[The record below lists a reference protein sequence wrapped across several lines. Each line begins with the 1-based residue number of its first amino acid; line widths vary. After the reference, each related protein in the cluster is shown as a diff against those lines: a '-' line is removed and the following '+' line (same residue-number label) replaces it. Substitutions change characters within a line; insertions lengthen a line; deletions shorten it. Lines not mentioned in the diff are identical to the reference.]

1 MKKVH
6 IVGGKYSFTY
16 IAWKERYGNKNP
28 FESHTHGDLVTAL
41 LEGEIP
47 RDEVSI
53 VPLWN
58 SNSGPVNMDQKTKT
72 PDIFS
77 GQAGAIVDL
86 WPNGITYAL
95 GVKGDNLSDKCKIFS
110 VKVASDQCR
119 KFLKKIKV
127 HNTERFKGHNT
138 TTEAGTFFQQNAAI
152 GDGLLCSEMFLQDN
166 GIATKND
173 RVTNPYN
180 MTIFSTLNSLPKL
193 RGKSKERMFS
203 LGCIITE
210 LNGNEL
216 PPEFREYWKSLFT
229 SHQAEDSIDILHEIP
244 KILFILRYEQSKALM
259 LLEMPSDTPQNPWPE
274 PEREADIIDTGL
286 EIIDSKG
293 QVGLIHQS
301 FSAEEKTLFLNH
313 FMVTED
319 KIVFYG
325 LGETFIWASPALN
338 IFVHG
343 FDPELVKEC
352 ALLQVLNLKSLM
364 DYGISMPPSAD
375 KLLSNFERSRK
386 RLKLDPSSQPA
397 TI

>member
-1 MKKVH
+1 MAKVH
-6 IVGGKYSFTY
+6 IVGGKDSFTH
-16 IAWKERYGNKNP
+16 IAWKKRYGNKNP
-28 FESHTHGDLVTAL
+28 FESHSHADLVTAL
-41 LEGEIP
+41 LERRIP
-47 RDEVSI
+47 IDEVSI

-58 SNSGPVNMDQKTKT
+58 SNSGTVNMNQKTKT
-72 PDIFS
+72 PYIFS
-77 GQAGAIVDL
+77 GQAGDIVDL
-86 WPNGITYAL
+86 WPNRITYTL

-127 HNTERFKGHNT
+127 HNTKRFKGHNT
-138 TTEAGTFFQQNAAI
+138 TTEAGTSFQKNAVI
-152 GDGLLCSEMFLQDN
+152 GDGLLCSEMFLKDN
-166 GIATKND
+166 GIATKSD

-193 RGKSKERMFS
+193 RIKSRGKMFS

-216 PPEFREYWKSLFT
+216 PPEFRDYWKSLFT
-229 SHQAEDSIDILHEIP
+229 SHQAEDSIDILYEIP

-274 PEREADIIDTGL
+274 PERGTDVMDNDL

-293 QVGLIHQS
+293 QVGLIHKS
-301 FSAEEKTLFLNH
+301 FSTEEKTLFLNH
-313 FMVTED
+313 FMVAED

-343 FDPELVKEC
+343 FDPNLVKEC

-386 RLKLDPSSQPA
+386 RLKLDPASQPA